1 MNYLTITQID
11 EEIKIPLLQQDN
23 VEETI
28 ATLQHRNMLKKSNF
42 NQQTAGMKFYMENS
56 LNKLK
61 SNFTREYA
69 NMTSKRICLI
79 FLSFI
84 GKKIIS

>member
-1 MNYLTITQID
+1 
-11 EEIKIPLLQQDN
+11 
-23 VEETI
+23 
-28 ATLQHRNMLKKSNF
+28 MLKKSNF

-69 NMTSKRICLI
+69 NMTSKRIC
-79 FLSFI
+79 
-84 GKKIIS
+84 